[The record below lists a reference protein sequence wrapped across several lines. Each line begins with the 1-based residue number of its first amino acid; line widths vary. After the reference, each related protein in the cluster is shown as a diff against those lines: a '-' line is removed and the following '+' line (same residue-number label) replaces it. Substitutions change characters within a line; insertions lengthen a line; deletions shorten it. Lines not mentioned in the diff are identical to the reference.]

1 MNIKGDERQGKV
13 EIGNVAER
21 LFDEQI
27 STVVRNE
34 VWHKFK
40 NLLFYKL
47 NTNEPRNFGESW

>member
-34 VWHKFK
+34 V
-40 NLLFYKL
+40 
-47 NTNEPRNFGESW
+47 